1 MTFSKKCRAVEI
13 RAVAFRAVDPDSL
26 KAERLQFK
34 TIICLVCA
42 QSKKLQKSKK
52 NTKM

>member
-1 MTFSKKCRAVEI
+1 MQHYSKKI
-13 RAVAFRAVDPDSL
+13 PFPKKPKLPQGL

-42 QSKKLQKSKK
+42 QSKNAKKRTEQK
-52 NTKM
+52 M